1 MDCPNC
7 GGKLSVVDSR
17 PAAGNSTRRRMKCID
32 CDARFS
38 SIERIIDN
46 NAEKEVTAAPSID
59 LSKVF
64 EKIAENSI
72 MVNGFMSS
80 VTGATYSNREVA
92 VSDTIKELNRLYKEG
107 ENK

>member
-17 PAAGNSTRRRMKCID
+17 PAAGNSTRRRMKCLD

-38 SIERIIDN
+38 SIERLTDTSTE
-46 NAEKEVTAAPSID
+46 APVSTDPSID

-107 ENK
+107 EKK